1 MKIKI
6 SWLNKVIQ
14 LVFPLL
20 LFVFISISY
29 YSQDGEKLF
38 KANCASCHNPIK
50 NATGPKLQGV
60 KDKWAH
66 AGEGDLMYEW
76 VKNPAGLYGSGKS
89 KQAKSIWN
97 YSPTAMTAQGHLSNE
112 EIDAVFAYVDAYT
125 APVKDLS
132 NDVAQTSGST
142 DEGSSLIWWFIAG
155 VLILII
161 VTVSG
166 VKRQL
171 SYTLAEKEGNPK
183 DPNVP
188 LSAHVQS
195 WMVRNWFAFILIL
208 VSFLI
213 MSGVEL
219 ANRAYQVGVFDDYQ
233 PSQTIAYSHKLHA
246 GDMGIDCKYCHH
258 SAVKSKHAGI
268 PSLNVC
274 MNCHKTVQEGTVT
287 GKEEIAKI
295 HDHVGYNVSKQDYN
309 KDVDGNRI
317 EKPMVWNKA
326 HNLPDHVFFSHQ
338 QHVHENTGNI
348 DCRQCHGPV
357 ETYTLG
363 RISSTEEINAYA
375 KTDEGAERG
384 IVQLTKPILTMG
396 WCIECH
402 NKKEIDLTSTGYYE
416 EIHNR
421 LKNNPTA
428 MSKILKDKKVT
439 VKELGGWEC
448 AKCHY

>member
-1 MKIKI
+1 MKIKNNWFRKGI
-6 SWLNKVIQ
+6 YFSLS
-14 LVFPLL
+14 FL
-20 LFVFISISY
+20 LFIFISSVVFA
-29 YSQDGEKLF
+29 QDGKKLF

-60 KDKWAH
+60 KEKWIN
-66 AGEGDLMYEW
+66 AGEGDLLYEW

-89 KQAKSIWN
+89 QQAKAIWN

-112 EIDAVFAYVDAYT
+112 EIDAIFAYVDAYT
-125 APVKDLS
+125 APTLPTGG
-132 NDVAQTSGST
+132 DVAVV
-142 DEGSSLIWWFIAG
+142 SSSKEESSSAIWWVIAG
-155 VLILII
+155 LLLIII
-161 VTVSG
+161 VTVG
-166 VKRQL
+166 GIRRQL
-171 SYTLAEKEGNPK
+171 SYALAEKEGSPK
-183 DPNVP
+183 DPNISTGM
-188 LSAHVQS
+188 LIQS
-195 WMVRNWFAFILIL
+195 WMVRNWFVFVLLLVTVLIT
-208 VSFLI
+208 
-213 MSGVEL
+213 SGVEL
-219 ANRAYQVGVFDDYQ
+219 GNRAYKIGVFDDYQ

-246 GDMGIDCKYCHH
+246 GQMDIDCKYCHH

-274 MNCHKTVQEGTVT
+274 MNCHKVVHEGTVSGT
-287 GKEEIAKI
+287 EEIAKI
-295 HDHVGYNVSKQDYN
+295 HEHVGYNVSKQDYN
-309 KDVDGNRI
+309 KDSDGNRI

-363 RISSTEEINAYA
+363 RVASTEEINAYA
-375 KTDEGAERG
+375 ETDEGSEKG

-421 LKNNPTA
+421 LKNSPDA
-428 MSKILKDKKVT
+428 MSRILKDKKVT

>member
-6 SWLNKVIQ
+6 SWLNKVTQ
-14 LVFPLL
+14 LVLTLL

-60 KDKWAH
+60 KDKWIK
-66 AGEGDLMYEW
+66 AGEGELMYEW

-89 KQAKSIWN
+89 KQAKAIWN
-97 YSPTAMTAQGHLSNE
+97 YSPTAMTAQGHLSND
-112 EIDAVFAYVDAYT
+112 EIDAVFAYIDAYT
-125 APVKDLS
+125 APVKDVS
-132 NDVAQTSGST
+132 NDVVQTSGSN
-142 DEGSSLIWWFIAG
+142 DEGSSLIWWVVAG

-161 VTVSG
+161 ITVSG
-166 VKRQL
+166 IKRQL
-171 SYTLAEKEGNPK
+171 SYALAEKEGNPK
-183 DPNVP
+183 DPNIP
-188 LSAHVQS
+188 LAKHVQS
-195 WMVRNWFAFILIL
+195 WMVRNWFVFMLLL
-208 VSFLI
+208 VSVLI

-219 ANRAYQVGVFDDYQ
+219 ANRAFQVGVFDDYQ

-274 MNCHKTVQEGTVT
+274 MNCHKTVHEGTVT

-309 KDVDGNRI
+309 KDSDGNRI

-375 KTDEGAERG
+375 ETDEGAEKG